1 MSTSRHLPGTATMA
15 ALWHQAVADRGS
27 SVFCELV
34 GGSSVTY
41 AEADA
46 WVGQLASELGARGV
60 GHGDRVAL
68 QAEKSLAGVVL
79 YLACITSGI
88 VLLPL
93 NTGYTDAETTPMLA
107 DAGAR
112 MMVRDSDALLTG
124 SPQTTKRRIDR
135 TVSVGPDDIATLLY
149 TSGTTGTPKGAPLTQ
164 HNLAA
169 NALTLKD
176 AWGFTRDDVLVHVLP
191 TYHAHGLFV
200 AINTVIA
207 SGCSMR
213 FADRFDPAL
222 TSTLL
227 DGATVLMAV
236 PTHYT
241 RLLAHHGFTRE
252 ACRTMRL
259 FISGSAP
266 LTPQTHAEFF
276 GRTGHVILERY
287 GMTETIMLTS
297 NPLDGE
303 RRAGTVGPPLPG
315 VSVRVCDDDDQ
326 MVEVGETGAV
336 QVSGPSVFGGYW
348 QRPELNATEFTADGW
363 FRTGDLGRFDDDG
376 YLTLVGRSKDLVITG
391 GLNVYPIEV
400 ERVLDDLDDVAES
413 AVIGCPDAD
422 FGERVVAIV
431 VARVGAVLDP
441 DAVREAARGRL
452 AGFKVPKV
460 VHLVDE
466 LPRNAMGKVDKKAL
480 RARFCQ

>member
-1 MSTSRHLPGTATMA
+1 AT
-15 ALWHQAVADRGS
+15 
-27 SVFCELV
+27 
-34 GGSSVTY
+34 
-41 AEADA
+41 
-46 WVGQLASELGARGV
+46 RGV
-60 GHGDRVAL
+60 ERGDRVAL
-68 QAEKSLAGVVL
+68 QAEKSLSAVVL
-79 YLACITSGI
+79 YLSCITSGI

-93 NTGYTDAETTPMLA
+93 NTSYTEAETEPMLA

-112 MMVRDSDALLTG
+112 LVVRDGDDLLSNSAQSPTG
-124 SPQTTKRRIDR
+124 RSGSV
-135 TVSVGPDDIATLLY
+135 VSVGPDEVATLLY

-241 RLLAHHGFTRE
+241 RLLAHDGFTRE

-266 LTPQTHAEFF
+266 LTPQAHAEFF
-276 GRTGHVILERY
+276 ERTGHVILERY
-287 GMTETIMLTS
+287 GMTETVMLTS

-315 VSVRVCDDDDQ
+315 VSVRVCDDDDRI
-326 MVEVGETGAV
+326 VEAGETGAV
-336 QVSGPSVFGGYW
+336 QVRGPSVFGGYW
-348 QRPELNATEFTADGW
+348 QRPELNATEFTPEGW
-363 FRTGDLGRFDDDG
+363 FRTGDLGRFDTDG

-400 ERVLDDLDDVAES
+400 ERVLDDLDDVTES

-422 FGERVVAIV
+422 FGERVVAV
-431 VARVGAVLDP
+431 VVPRAGALVDP
-441 DAVREAARGRL
+441 AAVRDAARDRL

-460 VHLVDE
+460 VYLVDE